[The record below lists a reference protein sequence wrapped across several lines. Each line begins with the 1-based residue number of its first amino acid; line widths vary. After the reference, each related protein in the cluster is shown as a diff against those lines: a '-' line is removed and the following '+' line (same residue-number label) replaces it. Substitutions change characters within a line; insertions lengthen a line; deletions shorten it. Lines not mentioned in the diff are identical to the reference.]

1 MVKDLYQESGRKPVK
16 PKGAMD
22 YQDFQLQELFEG
34 LCEQALDY
42 LGIDKGRNF
51 LYDNFPNFFNEI
63 DMKIDSYKQG
73 HRITKKTEKPDESII
88 RICKG
93 YE

>member
-1 MVKDLYQESGRKPVK
+1 MRMAHIHTDDREPVK
-16 PKGAMD
+16 PENAVD

-34 LCEQALDY
+34 LCEQSLDY
-42 LGIDKGRNF
+42 LGIEKGRTF
-51 LYDNFPNFFNEI
+51 LYDNFPNFFDWI
-63 DMKIDSYKQG
+63 DMKIEDYKQG
-73 HRITKKTEKPDESII
+73 HRITKKLDRPDEQII

>member
-1 MVKDLYQESGRKPVK
+1 MRMAHIHTDDRKPVK
-16 PKGAMD
+16 PENAVD

-34 LCEQALDY
+34 LCEQSLDY
-42 LGIDKGRNF
+42 LGIEKGRTF
-51 LYDNFPNFFNEI
+51 LYDNFPNFFDWI
-63 DMKIDSYKQG
+63 DMKIEDYKQG
-73 HRITKKTEKPDESII
+73 HRITKKLDRPAEQII

>member
-1 MVKDLYQESGRKPVK
+1 MSHIGEETSVK
-16 PKGAMD
+16 PRVRPEDAVD

-34 LCEQALDY
+34 LCEQVFDY
-42 LGIDKGRNF
+42 LGIEKGKRF
-51 LYDNFPNFFNEI
+51 LYDNFKGFTDWI
-63 DMKIDSYKQG
+63 DMKEDAYKQG
-73 HRITKKTEKPDESII
+73 NRITKRLDTPDESII